1 MTLGLENSIGDFAI
15 IINPQQDPIDVIVP
29 MVEKCSQEGFIVIG
43 VANNIKSSL
52 GYKIIRPLIKFVIE
66 EIQYHIPRNATTL
79 RCLSRNAINSATKA
93 RSYHHQI
100 FIRIAQCGIKS
111 FAFEYEVKN
120 PSIKKKKIIASAKNA
135 LRLLIINSTKPLRW
149 MSTLG
154 IFGSFFAFIFAC
166 YSFLMKLINHNIA
179 DGWSS
184 TVILI
189 SMLFMLLFIIMTFFG
204 EYLGRIL
211 NDSSKHEQYWILNE
225 FHSSVMVNQNRQN
238 VTYDSDFSD

>member
-1 MTLGLENSIGDFAI
+1 MGLENSIGDFAI
-15 IINPQQDPIDVIVP
+15 ILNPQQDPMNVIIP
-29 MVEKCSQEGFIVIG
+29 MVEKCSQDRCIVIG
-43 VANNIKSSL
+43 VAKNIKSSL
-52 GYKIIRPLIKFVIE
+52 GYKIIRPLIKFALE
-66 EIQYHIPRNATTL
+66 EIEYHIPKNATTL
-79 RCLSRNAINSATKA
+79 RCISRNAINSATKA

-100 FIRIAQCGIKS
+100 FIRIAQCGINS
-111 FAFEYEVKN
+111 FSFLYNVKN
-120 PSIKKKKIIASAKNA
+120 PSVKKKKIIGSARYA
-135 LRLLIINSTKPLRW
+135 IRLLIINSTKPLKW

-154 IFGSFFAFIFAC
+154 IFGSFFAFVFAC

-211 NDSSKHEQYWILNE
+211 NYSSKHEQYWILNE
-225 FHSSVMVNQNRQN
+225 FHSSVMINQNRQN
-238 VTYDSDFSD
+238 VTYDSDYRD

>member
-1 MTLGLENSIGDFAI
+1 MFSRRIH
-15 IINPQQDPIDVIVP
+15 
-29 MVEKCSQEGFIVIG
+29 CYWSC
-43 VANNIKSSL
+43 NNIKSSL
-52 GYKIIRPLIKFVIE
+52 GYKIIRPLIKFIIK
-66 EIQYHIPRNATTL
+66 EIQYHIPKNATTL

-100 FIRIAQCGIKS
+100 FIR
-111 FAFEYEVKN
+111 
-120 PSIKKKKIIASAKNA
+120 
-135 LRLLIINSTKPLRW
+135 LR
-149 MSTLG
+149 
-154 IFGSFFAFIFAC
+154 SFFI
-166 YSFLMKLINHNIA
+166 
-179 DGWSS
+179 